1 MVYFFEFIFYQ
12 WKSQVK
18 KQLFPILL
26 PREQKQ
32 TFKEGTPKPK
42 KKKKNLII
50 QNFSSPNSNQFNLS
64 TITST
69 TTSLNPKI
77 LDQLW
82 ILNR

>member
-42 KKKKNLII
+42 KKKKTSLFKISPRPTPTNLI
-50 QNFSSPNSNQFNLS
+50 S
-64 TITST
+64 
-69 TTSLNPKI
+69 
-77 LDQLW
+77 QL
-82 ILNR
+82 

>member
-1 MVYFFEFIFYQ
+1 MVERNLIIYRIKKKKGVVYFFEFIFYQ

-42 KKKKNLII
+42 KKKTSLFKISPRPTPTNLI
-50 QNFSSPNSNQFNLS
+50 S
-64 TITST
+64 
-69 TTSLNPKI
+69 
-77 LDQLW
+77 QL
-82 ILNR
+82 